1 MTPRENF
8 KFGFLARCA
17 EEGLDA
23 DGARD
28 RALRGL
34 MLVKAAEGGPL
45 DVVWGGVKGL
55 GSAGATVARHL
66 GGLALLG
73 GVATPALIGG
83 AAGLGLAGA
92 LEHEVDPTEVRNQ
105 ELIAAYNYHADQARR
120 RALFRALS
128 RPQRRSR

>member
-8 KFGFLARCA
+8 KFGFLVRCA

-23 DGARD
+23 DDARA

-34 MLVKAAEGGPL
+34 TLVKAAEGGPF
-45 DVVWGGVKGL
+45 DVLWQGAKGL
-55 GSAGATVARHL
+55 GSAGMTAARHL

-83 AAGLGLAGA
+83 AAGLGVAGA
-92 LEHEVDPTEVRNQ
+92 REREVDPEEVRNQ

-120 RALFRALS
+120 RALFRTLS
-128 RPQRRSR
+128 RPPRRPR